1 MVNVSILGGVG
12 LFLVAVTIDN
22 QNVNVERNEY
32 SLYYETMNMK
42 LDLYASKTKFICT
55 TFMSTFDMV
64 FCAYIQADSAW
75 TMLSFIPGIQI
86 CLLIVLLT
94 LSAVLGLTT
103 TRII

>member
-55 TFMSTFDMV
+55 T
-64 FCAYIQADSAW
+64 
-75 TMLSFIPGIQI
+75 
-86 CLLIVLLT
+86 
-94 LSAVLGLTT
+94 
-103 TRII
+103 